1 MAKANGRSELAALR
15 SDIAALQDNLEA
27 LAKTLKAS
35 EGEGTSWVDGQVEEL
50 RRALEPVIEAT
61 KAQGEK
67 TAAMARE
74 TVESHPFSSVLVAF
88 VGGAIAALLLSR
100 R

>member
-1 MAKANGRSELAALR
+1 MSKSNGRTDTAALR
-15 SDIAALQDNLEA
+15 ADIAALQDNLDA
-27 LAKTLKAS
+27 LVSQLKSA
-35 EGEGTSWVDGQVEEL
+35 EGENWVDNQVDEL
-50 RRALEPVIEAT
+50 RRVLEPVIEAT

-74 TVESHPFSSVLVAF
+74 TVENHPFSSVLVAF
-88 VGGAIAALLLSR
+88 VGGALAALLLSR

>member
-1 MAKANGRSELAALR
+1 MSKINGRTDTSALR
-15 SDIAALQDNLEA
+15 SDIAALQENLDA
-27 LAKTLKAS
+27 LVKQLKSA
-35 EGEGTSWVDGQVEEL
+35 EGERWVDHQVDEL
-50 RRALEPVIEAT
+50 RRVLEPVIEAT

-74 TVESHPFSSVLVAF
+74 TVENHPFSSVLVAF
-88 VGGAIAALLLSR
+88 VGGALAALLLSR

>member
-1 MAKANGRSELAALR
+1 MSKINGRTDTSALR
-15 SDIAALQDNLEA
+15 ADIAALQDNLDA
-27 LAKTLKAS
+27 LVKQLKSAG
-35 EGEGTSWVDGQVEEL
+35 GETWVDHQVDEL
-50 RRALEPVIEAT
+50 RRVLEPVIEAT

-74 TVESHPFSSVLVAF
+74 TVENHPFSSVLVAF
-88 VGGAIAALLLSR
+88 VGGALAALLLSR

>member
-1 MAKANGRSELAALR
+1 MSKVNGRTDTSALR
-15 SDIAALQDNLEA
+15 ADITALQENLDG
-27 LAKTLKAS
+27 LLRQLKAADG
-35 EGEGTSWVDGQVEEL
+35 GETWVDHQVDEL
-50 RRALEPVIEAT
+50 RRILEPVIEAT

-74 TVESHPFSSVLVAF
+74 TVENHPFSSVLVAF
-88 VGGAIAALLLSR
+88 VGGALAALLLSR

>member
-1 MAKANGRSELAALR
+1 MSKINGRTDMSALR
-15 SDIAALQDNLEA
+15 SDIAALQENLDA
-27 LAKTLKAS
+27 LAKQLKSA
-35 EGEGTSWVDGQVEEL
+35 EGGETWVDHQVDEL
-50 RRALEPVIEAT
+50 RRVLEPVIEAT

-74 TVESHPFSSVLVAF
+74 TVENHPFSSVLVAF
-88 VGGAIAALLLSR
+88 VGGALAALLLSR

>member
-1 MAKANGRSELAALR
+1 MSKINGRTDTSALR
-15 SDIAALQDNLEA
+15 SDIAALQENLDA
-27 LAKTLKAS
+27 LVKQLKSA
-35 EGEGTSWVDGQVEEL
+35 EGENWVDHQVDEL
-50 RRALEPVIEAT
+50 RRVLEPVIEAT

-88 VGGAIAALLLSR
+88 VGGALAALLLSR